1 MSLST
6 RLFGL
11 GLDEGVLVGLL
22 PVQDHLGGGN
32 LSPGLEF
39 FRLVHAVNH

>member
-11 GLDEGVLVGLL
+11 DRDEGILVGLL

-32 LSPGLEF
+32 LSPDLKFFGLM
-39 FRLVHAVNH
+39 HAVNH